1 MTAEE
6 ARASFLAWLAAERR
20 ASPATVVAYGRDVS
34 AFLGFLARH
43 HGGAPSRDGLGRLAA
58 ADFRAWLAERHA
70 EGVSNA
76 TRARALASVRT
87 FFRYLARTGGP
98 DCAAVRLLATPKVQP
113 PAPRA
118 LSRIDA
124 ETLADQAGA
133 LAEEPWIA
141 ARDAALVLL
150 LYGCGLR
157 SAEALGILRR
167 DAPLPGADAALR
179 VRGKGAKERDVPV
192 LPVVREAVAGYIRL
206 CPHPLAPGAPL
217 FRGVRGGTLNDR
229 LLRLALQRARAA
241 LGLPE
246 HASPHALRH
255 SFATHLLHAG
265 ADLRAIQELLGHASL
280 STTQRYT
287 AVDEAQVMA
296 VWKKAHPRAG
306 GTTVVPPAP
315 PPEIA
320 PVPRTGRGVR

>member
-1 MTAEE
+1 VTAE
-6 ARASFLAWLAAERR
+6 AALAAFLHWLAAERR
-20 ASPATVVAYGRDVS
+20 ASPATITAYRHDIA

-43 HGGAPSRDGLGRLAA
+43 LGAVPDRAALGTLAA
-58 ADFRAWLAERHA
+58 ADFRAWLAERA
-70 EGVSNA
+70 AAGAGNA
-76 TRARALASVRT
+76 TRARGLAALRSFYR
-87 FFRYLARTGGP
+87 FLARHGGP
-98 DCAAVRLLATPKVQP
+98 DCPAIRLLATPRSRT

-118 LSRIDA
+118 LSRPDA
-124 ETLADQAGA
+124 ATLAAKAGV
-133 LAEEPWIA
+133 LAREPWVA

-157 SAEALGILRR
+157 AGEALNLARR
-167 DAPLPGADAALR
+167 DAPLPAGPASLR

-192 LPVVREAVAGYIRL
+192 LPVVREAVAEYIRL
-206 CPHPLAPGAPL
+206 CPHPLAPEAPL
-217 FRGVRGGTLNDR
+217 FRGARGGPLNDR
-229 LLRLALQRARAA
+229 LLRLALARARAA

-255 SFATHLLHAG
+255 SFATHLLQAG

-296 VWKKAHPRAG
+296 VWRRAHPRAAG
-306 GTTVVPPAP
+306 NG
-315 PPEIA
+315 
-320 PVPRTGRGVR
+320 